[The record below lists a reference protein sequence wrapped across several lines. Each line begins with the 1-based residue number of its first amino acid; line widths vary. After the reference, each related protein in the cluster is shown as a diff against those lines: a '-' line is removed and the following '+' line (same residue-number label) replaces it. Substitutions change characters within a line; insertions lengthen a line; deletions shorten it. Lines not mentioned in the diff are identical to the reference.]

1 MDELAFQQFL
11 YEQIPITEKMRLE
24 VIKFKPSSVKMLA
37 RLEPNFNHKHTA
49 FAGSI
54 NSLMTLCGWGV
65 VFANVK
71 EFAPNSHIVIQRSNI
86 EYLFPI
92 EKDFVAECNIDNK
105 LDIEKLRL
113 TFNKFG
119 RARIKLNVYCK
130 DESKL
135 LSKFEGQYVVFR

>member
-11 YEQIPITEKMRLE
+11 YEQIPITEKMGLE
-24 VIKFKPSSVKMLA
+24 VIEFKPSCVKMLA
-37 RLEPNFNHKHTA
+37 RIEPNLNHKCTA
-49 FAGSI
+49 FGGSI

-71 EFAPNSHIVIQRSNI
+71 ELDPNSHIVIQKSNI

-92 EKDFVAECNIDNK
+92 EKDFVAECNI
-105 LDIEKLRL
+105 EKRQDMEKFLL
-113 TFNKFG
+113 TFNKFS

-130 DESKL
+130 DDNKL

>member
-1 MDELAFQQFL
+1 MDELTFQQFL
-11 YEQIPITEKMRLE
+11 YGQIPITEKMKFE
-24 VIKFKPSSVKMLA
+24 VIKFEPSSVKMMA
-37 RLEPNFNHKHTA
+37 KLEPNINHKCTG

-92 EKDFVAECNIDNK
+92 EKDFVAECNLNNK
-105 LDIEKLRL
+105 HDMEKLQL
-113 TFNKFG
+113 TFNKFN

-130 DESKL
+130 DDNKL

>member
-1 MDELAFQQFL
+1 MDEFAFQQFL

-37 RLEPNFNHKHTA
+37 RLEPNYNHKHTA

-71 EFAPNSHIVIQRSNI
+71 EFDPNSHIVIQKSNI

-92 EKDFVAECNIDNK
+92 EKDFVAECKIERK
-105 LDIEKLRL
+105 EDIEKFIL
-113 TFNKFG
+113 TFNKFS

-130 DESKL
+130 DENKL

>member
-11 YEQIPITEKMRLE
+11 YKQIPITEKMRFE

-37 RLEPNFNHKHTA
+37 RLEPNFNHKCTA

-54 NSLMTLCGWGV
+54 NSLMTLCGWGA

-71 EFAPNSHIVIQRSNI
+71 EFYPNSHIVIQKSNI

-92 EKDFVAECNIDNK
+92 EKDFVAECI
-105 LDIEKLRL
+105 IEKKQDVEKFLL

-119 RARIKLNVYCK
+119 RARIKLNVSCK
-130 DESKL
+130 DENKL

>member
-1 MDELAFQQFL
+1 MDELTFQQFL
-11 YEQIPITEKMRLE
+11 YEQIPITQKMKFE
-24 VIKFKPSSVKMLA
+24 VLKFELSSVKMLA
-37 RLEPNFNHKHTA
+37 RLEPNFNHKCTA

-71 EFAPNSHIVIQRSNI
+71 EFASNSHIVIQRSNI

-105 LDIEKLRL
+105 HDMEKLQL
-113 TFNKFG
+113 TFDKFN

-130 DESKL
+130 DENKIL
-135 LSKFEGQYVVFR
+135 AKFEGQYVVFR

>member
-1 MDELAFQQFL
+1 MDELAFKQFL
-11 YEQIPITEKMRLE
+11 YEQIPITEKMKFE
-24 VIKFKPSSVKMLA
+24 VIKFAPSIVKMLA
-37 RLEPNFNHKHTA
+37 RLEPNFNHKCTA

-54 NSLMTLCGWGV
+54 NSLMTLCGWGI

-92 EKDFVAECNIDNK
+92 KKDFVAECNIDNIH
-105 LDIEKLRL
+105 DIEKLQL
-113 TFNKFG
+113 TFKKFG
-119 RARIKLNVYCK
+119 RARIKLNVYFK
-130 DESKL
+130 EEKLL